1 MAKSLSIQRRKE
13 MNNCETCVYKIEH
26 NKRVKE
32 AKEIERCLKDT
43 RKIIELTEKLKDKYS
58 GGQI

>member
-1 MAKSLSIQRRKE
+1 